1 MRKITKEAVAAFMG
15 GFEFSNDNTQ
25 VCYSQQDGNVI
36 MSLFGNEIARRFM
49 KRDGSYAV
57 KVRTAGYPTRT
68 TMERLNG
75 IPGVS
80 VCQMKFKLYL
90 NGKIW
95 ENHSDWTEVK

>member
-1 MRKITKEAVAAFMG
+1 MRKITKEAVAAFLAG
-15 GFEFSNDNTQ
+15 EEYSKDNTCVFYDAGQ
-25 VCYSQQDGNVI
+25 GAMILSLYSHHIAKRSNKGKLWVCTCGW
-36 MSLFGNEIARRFM
+36 AT
-49 KRDGSYAV
+49 K
-57 KVRTAGYPTRT
+57 T